1 MDSQQELHKVNFQ
14 FNKHWVL
21 LDTINPHQPFFGGY
35 HQLNLLGNFSLYLRF
50 IYSEVLG
57 RKIKSVSSPLIL

>member
-1 MDSQQELHKVNFQ
+1 MDSQQEPHKVNFQ

-35 HQLNLLGNFSLYLRF
+35 HQL
-50 IYSEVLG
+50 
-57 RKIKSVSSPLIL
+57 LIIF